1 VLNRFDKASSLAATL
16 SSTMDLIEGHVD
28 AVATSGVHWGG
39 STLIT
44 VLTHFPELELFESR
58 YNADLPVGQLET
70 FWTQTCQASE
80 SLSSWIPPSVARSPP
95 DGVGEE

>member
-1 VLNRFDKASSLAATL
+1 MS
-16 SSTMDLIEGHVD
+16 E
-28 AVATSGVHWGG
+28 VHWGG

-44 VLTHFPELELFESR
+44 VLTHFPELEPELELFGSG
-58 YNADLPVGQLET
+58 YYADLLVGQLEI
-70 FWTQTCQASE
+70 FWTWTCHASE